1 MRRILLVEDND
12 SSREMLTRRLRKN
25 GYEVL
30 TAIDGREALDMVR
43 RDPPDLVL
51 LDMMLPVMDGWTAV
65 REMRADPAVR
75 HIPVIA
81 LTAQAALEDR
91 KRSIDAGCDDHETK
105 PVDLPRLLLTIERCL
120 EEKPR

>member
-30 TAIDGREALDMVR
+30 TAVNGQEALDMVR
-43 RDPPDLVL
+43 RDPPDVVL

-65 REMRADPAVR
+65 REMRADAATR
-75 HIPVIA
+75 DIPVIA
-81 LTAQAALEDR
+81 LTAHAALEDR
-91 KRSIDAGCDDHETK
+91 KRSIEAGCDDHETK
-105 PVDLPRLLLTIERCL
+105 PVDMPRLLSTIERWI
-120 EEKPR
+120 EDRPR